1 MKARHLFLALGAL
14 TMAACFGAR
23 STTRSYFVLYGL
35 PGMMERS
42 EEPLFRGLV
51 RVRNLDSEDVYDKFQ
66 IVVRKSPYELTYS
79 EVNVW
84 AVKPYQMLSDIIA
97 RRLVETNTF
106 ASATRELGEAR
117 PELTLGG
124 ELHAI
129 EVYDSD
135 DLWYAHLSL
144 TLTLT
149 QFATGDRLWSFTYD
163 ERKQV
168 MTQSFSHAVRTL
180 SELLDEALERAVSE
194 LERVSRGERIVP
206 AIGQII
212 SPLKPATTA
221 TKAAEPVKE
230 TPLES
235 PVLPEDPAIYVPEKP
250 E

>member
-1 MKARHLFLALGAL
+1 VIRRNLALLLWILA
-14 TMAACFGAR
+14 TTSCFGAR
-23 STTRSYFVLYGL
+23 ASQRSFFVLYGT
-35 PGMMERS
+35 PDEVVRRP
-42 EEPLFRGLV
+42 EPLFRGLV

-79 EVNVW
+79 ESNVW

-129 EVYDSD
+129 EVYDSE

-149 QFATGDRLWSFTYD
+149 QFATGDRLWGFTFD

-168 MTQSFSHAVRTL
+168 MTLSFSHAVRTL
-180 SELLDEALERAVSE
+180 SELLDEAMLRAVTE
-194 LERVSRGERIVP
+194 LERVARGERIVP
-206 AIGQII
+206 SLQIMVP
-212 SPLKPATTA
+212 SNTA
-221 TKAAEPVKE
+221 TKTDESVLPDPV
-230 TPLES
+230 PQD
-235 PVLPEDPAIYVPEKP
+235 PAPPEDPAIYVPEKP
-250 E
+250 Q